1 MYSLLEYRDNY
12 FKTSGSL
19 QIYYRDEVND
29 DANENGINYRI
40 NKKKTKI
47 NKSFE
52 YKIKILGSTPVN
64 TNRLVAEVA
73 VPLKY
78 LSNFWRSFD
87 LLLVTFGYMF
97 KILLNF

>member
-1 MYSLLEYRDNY
+1 M
-12 FKTSGSL
+12 
-19 QIYYRDEVND
+19 ND
-29 DANENGINYRI
+29 DANENDINYRI

-47 NKSFE
+47 SKSFE
-52 YKIKILGSTPVN
+52 YKIKILGSTPAN
-64 TNRLVAEVA
+64 TNRLVAKVA

-87 LLLVTFGYMF
+87 LPLVTFGYMF

>member
-12 FKTSGSL
+12 FMTSGSL

-29 DANENGINYRI
+29 DANENDINYRI
-40 NKKKTKI
+40 NKK
-47 NKSFE
+47 
-52 YKIKILGSTPVN
+52 KIKILGSTPVN